1 MPEQISPQVA
11 QARASVVRLSA
22 ERDRLIT
29 LGQRNGPVDRVALG
43 SLDAQICGLLD
54 DVLQLV
60 DPCDASPS
68 EPLVLLPVRLE
79 TRFGTAGGQTI
90 LRVRIYP
97 DEIHVDSLIRGLT
110 DAESAAGQAYWSAV
124 WSDPVPVSAWG
135 DLVTAVSPGR
145 AEWVAHACTPAN
157 LAQRGAAT
165 APSFTGSPP
174 PGDRRSVARAL
185 PDRFVVVA
193 VQNGRAV
200 QAVGR
205 PVPRDLQISP
215 IPLNDDVP
223 TTTAPGIAVPAGS
236 EWLVDYD
243 RAVDVGMA
251 VTLTLPFAGRVE
263 RVVVM
268 GTRASTPTWAG
279 ADELEDLLTGHR
291 FTDGLGILRQGT
303 PTNNADAE
311 RSPYRS
317 RPTPVPPPLGPVTP
331 GPTSDATAAATVL
344 GLDPAVVTALLG
356 PGTGEQD
363 IARSVNTALWAPG
376 WGDYLGRLAG
386 NQIEGLTD
394 AQRESARGL
403 FRDGVRG
410 RGPAPAIRVG
420 AQPYG
425 ILPVSNLK
433 AWVPQPGETT
443 AGIARIAS
451 AATSSWLYAAHN
463 KVPLVRA
470 GTPNIDTTILDIL
483 GTSPVMQGLRVR
495 PVISEWSSTAHAGL
509 YGIGEQPYQDE
520 KTSAAS
526 VAASVVGVNAL
537 RMAVGS
543 LDVDDRALPLPLV
556 SPRDDAYITAL
567 LGTPQQDLP
576 VDSVFQ
582 ALISLAWDA
591 ADLDVAMASPATV
604 LPQLLEFVTLDTA
617 VKVQVAALVARADTA
632 SSTELHDV
640 ARIVQGQV
648 PLGGPS
654 LLAQYQPLANLQT
667 SLAEVALSAP
677 ATDEARLVGT
687 AAIGSWIR
695 FMGYR
700 AEVRDAL
707 LALVGSD
714 LEARRLAVAESLDCS
729 SHRLDAWVTAVVSQR
744 RSMQSTRT
752 AAAAGQSRGLTIG
765 AYGIVEDLVPQAASG
780 ADGWIHAPSTK
791 HAVAAGML
799 RSAHL
804 SHLPPT
810 GAGNPATAGG
820 PFAIDL
826 SSRRLQSAA
835 HVLEGI
841 RQGQQ
846 LSALIGYQIERG
858 LTEARLGRLLLTLRA
873 IAPLVARRLSDSDA
887 TDAKSAQETVAAS
900 NVVDGLLLLHL
911 HAPDDPAL
919 RVVLDTRPD
928 NLYLDVAVPWPATS
942 TEEWKAVTRI
952 LRAAAD
958 TVDAVADVML
968 SESVLQ
974 YAGGNPQRAAA
985 AMDAMGTGADPADT
999 MDVLEAQDSGERI
1012 THRVLAMIGA
1022 DAVSGWSTGRPRAM
1036 ADPRVEAW
1044 AAAHLGDPS
1053 TVVVAE
1059 TADRRI
1065 TLETAGFAALD
1076 LVFAASPVAFE
1087 RALRVAIPT
1096 LGDAELTLGRDPT
1109 WPRSLR
1115 GLGQVMTLA
1124 GTLRTLLGGA
1134 HAVVPEDLAG
1144 VGERPTRDL
1153 MSAQPELVARMSG
1166 LAASFQAA
1174 VAALAPTIASI
1185 PEDDVVADLDTAAAL
1200 VAAIS
1205 TLDAWGVPFD
1215 PTPTRPLDVA
1225 WIRAAWRGAEAR
1237 GTNAQASVER
1247 MIGQPAGTP
1256 AAILLECAQDVATG
1270 VLGGAFLVLP
1280 LLPVLPD
1287 LPPGTP
1293 DHFVVALTEPAFPA
1307 PPATAVRRF
1316 VRDLGTV
1323 RTQVGRLAEAL
1334 LLEGALGH
1342 RRDLRVAQITGRTA
1356 TGPGVGTDRWLAGP
1370 LPPAGPWPD
1379 GPVTHLV
1386 LDTVGT
1392 VGTAG
1397 AGSLA
1402 GIVIDGWVEDLPMQV
1417 GPKAR
1422 SEDPRP
1428 DRARTGLAVRADAA
1442 SARPPQTVLAA
1453 VSPDGRRWTA
1463 DTLRAVIEQT
1473 VDLARVR
1480 MVTLETLAGQGLMLP
1495 ALYVRSASLQGQKHL
1510 RFKEM
1515 AAAGAAYVAMPYVKE
1530 TP

>member
-1 MPEQISPQVA
+1 MTEQISPQVV
-11 QARASVVRLSA
+11 QARASVAQLAA

-29 LGQRNGPVDRVALG
+29 LSHGTGVVDRVGL
-43 SLDAQICGLLD
+43 SRLDAQIGGLLD
-54 DVLQLV
+54 GVLQLV

-79 TRFGTAGGQTI
+79 TRFGTVGGQTT

-110 DAESAAGQAYWSAV
+110 DAETAAGQAYWSAV
-124 WSDPVPVSAWG
+124 WPDPVPASAWG
-135 DLVTAVSPGR
+135 DLVSAVSPGR

-157 LAQRGAAT
+157 LAQRGATT
-165 APSFTGSPP
+165 APAFTELPP

-193 VQNGRAV
+193 VQNGTVV
-200 QAVGR
+200 QGVGR

-215 IPLNDDVP
+215 IPMGDDQP
-223 TTTAPGIAVPAGS
+223 TTTAQGIAVPAGS

-243 RAVDVGMA
+243 LAVEVGMA
-251 VTLTLPFAGRVE
+251 VTLTLPSSGRVE
-263 RVVVM
+263 RVVAM
-268 GTRASTPTWAG
+268 GTRASTPAAAG

-317 RPTPVPPPLGPVTP
+317 RPTPVAPPLTPVTP

-344 GLDPAVVTALLG
+344 GLDPRVVTDLLG

-363 IARSVNTALWAPG
+363 LARSVNTALWAPG
-376 WGDYLGRLAG
+376 WGDYLGHLAD
-386 NQIEGLTD
+386 NQIDGLTD
-394 AQRESARGL
+394 GQRESARDL

-425 ILPVSNLK
+425 ILPVSDLR

-443 AGIARIAS
+443 AGIATVVA
-451 AATSSWLYAAHN
+451 AATTGWLYAAQH
-463 KVPLVRA
+463 KVPLVRP
-470 GTPNIDTTILDIL
+470 GTPDLDTTMLDVL

-495 PVISEWSSTAHAGL
+495 PVISEWSSTAQTWAHGL
-509 YGIGEQPYQDE
+509 SEQPYADE
-520 KTSAAS
+520 KTSVAA
-526 VAASVVGVNAL
+526 VAASVVGVAAT

-543 LDVDDRALPLPLV
+543 LDVADRALPLPLV
-556 SPRDDAYITAL
+556 SPRDDAFIAAL
-567 LGTPQQDLP
+567 LGTPEQDLP
-576 VDSVFQ
+576 IDSVFQ
-582 ALISLAWDA
+582 ALISIAWDA
-591 ADLDVAMASPATV
+591 TALDVAAASPATV
-604 LPQLLEFVTLDTA
+604 LPQLLELATLDTT
-617 VKVQVAALVARADTA
+617 VKVQVAALAARADTA
-632 SSTELHDV
+632 SSAELHDV
-640 ARIVQGQV
+640 ATSVQGLA
-648 PLGGPS
+648 PLAGPS
-654 LLAQYQPLANLQT
+654 LLARYQPLPNLQT

-677 ATDEARLVGT
+677 PTDEARQFGT
-687 AAIGSWIR
+687 AAIGAWIR

-714 LEARRLAVAESLDCS
+714 LEARRLAVAESLDCT

-744 RSMQSTRT
+744 SSRQSARRT
-752 AAAAGQSRGLTIG
+752 AAAGQSRGLTIG
-765 AYGIVEDLVPQAASG
+765 AYGIVEDLVPQATSG

-804 SHLPPT
+804 SHLPAP
-810 GAGNPATAGG
+810 GAGGAATGGG

-826 SSRRLQSAA
+826 SSLRLRSAA

-858 LTEARLGRLLLTLRA
+858 LTEARLGRLLLSLRA
-873 IAPLVARRLSDSDA
+873 VAPLVARRLSDSDGI
-887 TDAKSAQETVAAS
+887 DEPSAQETVAAG

-911 HAPDDPAL
+911 HAPGDPAL
-919 RVVLDTRPD
+919 RTLLDTRPA
-928 NLYLDVAVPWPATS
+928 NLYLDAAVPWPAT
-942 TEEWKAVTRI
+942 TPDEWDAVTTV

-958 TVDAVADVML
+958 TVDAVADVIL

-974 YAGGNPQRAAA
+974 YAGGNPHRAAA

-1012 THRVLAMIGA
+1012 THRVLAMIGG
-1022 DAVSGWSTGRPRAM
+1022 DATSGWSSSRPRAV

-1044 AAAHLGDPS
+1044 AAAHLGDP
-1053 TVVVAE
+1053 TTIVVAE

-1076 LVFAASPVAFE
+1076 LVFATSPVAFE
-1087 RALRVAIPT
+1087 RALRVAIPG
-1096 LGDAELTLGRDPT
+1096 LGDAQLAIGRDPT
-1109 WPRSLR
+1109 WPQSLR
-1115 GLGQVMTLA
+1115 GLGQVLTLA
-1124 GTLRTLLGGA
+1124 GTLRALLGGA
-1134 HAVVPEDLAG
+1134 HAVVPDDLAG
-1144 VGERPTRDL
+1144 VGEPPTRDL
-1153 MSAQPELVARMSG
+1153 TAALPELVARMSG
-1166 LAASFQAA
+1166 LAASFQGA

-1185 PEDDVVADLDTAAAL
+1185 PEGDVVSDLDTAAAL

-1205 TLDAWGVPFD
+1205 TLDAWAVPFD
-1215 PTPTRPLDVA
+1215 PTPARPLDVA
-1225 WIRAAWRGAEAR
+1225 WIRAAWLGAEAR
-1237 GTNAQASVER
+1237 GTNAQATVDR
-1247 MIGQPAGTP
+1247 MNGQPAGTP
-1256 AAILLECAQDVATG
+1256 AAVLLECAQDVATG
-1270 VLGGAFLVLP
+1270 ILGGGFLVLP
-1280 LLPVLPD
+1280 RLPVLPG
-1287 LPPGTP
+1287 LPAGTT
-1293 DHFVVALTEPAFPA
+1293 DRFVTAATDPAFAAPA
-1307 PPATAVRRF
+1307 ATAVRRF

-1323 RTQVGRLAEAL
+1323 RTQVGRLSEAL
-1334 LLEGALGH
+1334 LLESALGH
-1342 RRDLRVAQITGRTA
+1342 RRDLTVAQITGRTA

-1370 LPPAGPWPD
+1370 LPAAGPWPD
-1379 GPVTHLV
+1379 GPVAHLV

-1392 VGTAG
+1392 VAPGDG
-1397 AGSLA
+1397 LLA
-1402 GIVIDGWVEDLPMQV
+1402 GFVIDAWVEDLPMQV

-1422 SEDPRP
+1422 PEDPRP
-1428 DRARTGLAVRADAA
+1428 DRARTGLAVRAGAA
-1442 SARPPQTVLAA
+1442 SARPPQTILSA
-1453 VSPDGRRWTA
+1453 VSPDGRPWTA

-1473 VDLARVR
+1473 IDLARVR
-1480 MVTLETLAGQGLMLP
+1480 MVTLETLLGQGLMLP
-1495 ALYVRSASLQGQKHL
+1495 ALYVRSASLQGQKYI
-1510 RFKEM
+1510 RFS
-1515 AAAGAAYVAMPYVKE
+1515 AAATSAYVGMPFVKE

>member
-1 MPEQISPQVA
+1 MPEQIPPQVER
-11 QARASVVRLSA
+11 ARASVVQLVA

-29 LGQRNGPVDRVALG
+29 LGHRTGTTDRVG
-43 SLDAQICGLLD
+43 LDRIDARIGGLLD
-54 DVLQLV
+54 GVLQLV

-79 TRFGTAGGQTI
+79 TRFGTSGGQTT

-97 DEIHVDSLIRGLT
+97 DEIHVDELVRGLT
-110 DAESAAGQAYWSAV
+110 EDEFVAGQTYWSAA
-124 WSDPVPVSAWG
+124 WSDPVPATAWP
-135 DLVTAVSPGR
+135 DLVSAVSPGR
-145 AEWVAHACTPAN
+145 AEWVAHACTPTN
-157 LAQRGAAT
+157 LDQRGA
-165 APSFTGSPP
+165 GGPP
-174 PGDRRSVARAL
+174 AFGEPPAPGDRRSTARAL

-193 VQNGRAV
+193 VQGGRVV

-205 PVPRDLQISP
+205 TVPRDLPISP
-215 IPLNDDVP
+215 IPLGGDEP
-223 TTTAPGIAVPAGS
+223 SITGQGITVPAGS

-243 RAVDVGMA
+243 RALEVGMA
-251 VTLTLPFAGRVE
+251 VTLTLPSARPVE

-268 GTRASTPTWAG
+268 GTRASTPAAAG

-291 FTDGLGILRQGT
+291 FSDGLGLLRQGT

-317 RPTPVPPPLGPVTP
+317 RPTPVAPPLTP
-331 GPTSDATAAATVL
+331 TPTDASSDAAAAATVL
-344 GLDPAVVTALLG
+344 GLDPALTTRLLG
-356 PGTGEQD
+356 AGTGEQAL
-363 IARSVNTALWAPG
+363 ARAVNTALWAPG
-376 WGDYLGRLAG
+376 WGDYLGRLSD
-386 NQIEGLTD
+386 NQIQGITD

-403 FRDGVRG
+403 FRDAVRG

-425 ILPVSNLK
+425 ILPVSNL
-433 AWVPQPGETT
+433 ATWMPQAGETT
-443 AGIARIAS
+443 EGIATVVR
-451 AATSSWLYAAHN
+451 AATPGWLYAARH
-463 KVPLVRA
+463 KVPLVRP
-470 GTPNIDTTILDIL
+470 GSPDIDTTMLEVL

-495 PVISEWSSTAHAGL
+495 PVVSEWCSTAQAGVFGIPDQL
-509 YGIGEQPYQDE
+509 YADE
-520 KTSAAS
+520 KLSAAA
-526 VAASVVGVNAL
+526 VAAAVAGVNAQ
-537 RMAVGS
+537 RMVVGS
-543 LDVDDRALPLPLV
+543 LDKADRALPLPLV
-556 SPRDDAYITAL
+556 SPRDGAYITAL
-567 LGTPQQDLP
+567 LATPERHLP
-576 VDSVFQ
+576 VDSVLQ

-591 ADLDVAMASPATV
+591 AALDVAKASPATV
-604 LPQLLEFVTLDTA
+604 LPQLLDFVSLEVA
-617 VKVQVAALVARADTA
+617 VKAQVSALVARADTA
-632 SSTELHDV
+632 SSTDLHEV
-640 ARIVQGQV
+640 ATAIQGQA

-654 LLAQYQPLANLQT
+654 LLTQYQPLANFQT

-677 ATDEARLVGT
+677 ATDEARLVGV

-714 LEARRLAVAESLDCS
+714 LEARRLAVAESLDCA
-729 SHRLDAWVTAVVSQR
+729 SHRLDAWATGVVSQR
-744 RSMQSTRT
+744 RSLQASRT
-752 AAAAGQSRGLTIG
+752 AAASGTARGLTIG
-765 AYGIVEDLVPQAASG
+765 AYGIVEDLVPEAPGG

-804 SHLPPT
+804 SHLPPP
-810 GAGNPATAGG
+810 GAGGAATDGG

-826 SSRRLQSAA
+826 SSLRLQSAA
-835 HVLEGI
+835 HVIEGI

-846 LSALIGYQIERG
+846 MSALIGYQIERG
-858 LTEARLGRLLLTLRA
+858 LTQARLGRLLLSLRA
-873 IAPLVARRLSDSDA
+873 IAPLVARRLSDGDGA
-887 TDAKSAQETVAAS
+887 DEPAAQERVAAV

-919 RVVLDTRPD
+919 RLLLDTRPA
-928 NLYLDVAVPWPATS
+928 NLYLDAAVPWPPTS
-942 TEEWKAVTRI
+942 DAEWQEVTSI
-952 LRAAAD
+952 LRDAAD
-958 TVDAVADVML
+958 TVDAVADVLL

-999 MDVLEAQDSGERI
+999 LDVLEAPDSGERI
-1012 THRVLAMIGA
+1012 THRVLAMIAA
-1022 DAVSGWSTGRPRAM
+1022 DAPSGWSIGRPRAV
-1036 ADPRVEAW
+1036 ADPRLEAW

-1053 TVVVAE
+1053 TIVVAE
-1059 TADRRI
+1059 TPGRRI
-1065 TLETAGFAALD
+1065 TLDAAGFAALD
-1076 LVFAASPVAFE
+1076 LVFASSPVSFE

-1096 LGDAELTLGRDPT
+1096 LGGAELALGREPT

-1115 GLGQVMTLA
+1115 GLGQVLTLA

-1134 HAVVPEDLAG
+1134 HAVVPDDVTG
-1144 VGERPTRDL
+1144 VGEQPTRDL
-1153 MSAQPELVARMSG
+1153 AGALPELVIRMSG

-1174 VAALAPTIASI
+1174 VAALAPTIATI
-1185 PEDDVVADLDTAAAL
+1185 PEDDVAADLETATAL

-1215 PTPTRPLDVA
+1215 PTPSRPLDVA
-1225 WIRAAWRGAEAR
+1225 WIRAAWLGAQAR
-1237 GTNAQASVER
+1237 GTNAQASVDR
-1247 MIGQPAGTP
+1247 MNGQPAGTP
-1256 AAILLECAQDVATG
+1256 PTVLLECAQDVATG

-1280 LLPVLPD
+1280 QLPVLPD
-1287 LPPGTP
+1287 LPADTP
-1293 DHFVVALTEPAFPA
+1293 DRFVTAVSDPAFAGPA
-1307 PPATAVRRF
+1307 ATSVRRF

-1323 RTQVGRLAEAL
+1323 RTQVGRLSEAL
-1334 LLEGALGH
+1334 LLEGALGQ
-1342 RRDLRVAQITGRTA
+1342 RRDLTVAQITGRTE

-1370 LPPAGPWPD
+1370 LPAGGPWPD

-1392 VGTAG
+1392 VERGT
-1397 AGSLA
+1397 LA
-1402 GIVIDGWVEDLPMQV
+1402 GIVVDAWVEDLPLQV

-1422 SEDPRP
+1422 PEDPRP
-1428 DRARTGLAVRADAA
+1428 DRARTGLAVRANAA

-1453 VSPDGRRWTA
+1453 ISPDGRRWTV
-1463 DTLRAVIEQT
+1463 DSLRAVIEQT

-1480 MVTLETLAGQGLMLP
+1480 MVTLETLVGQGLMLP
-1495 ALYVRSASLQGQKHL
+1495 ALYVRSSSLQGEKSI

-1515 AAAGAAYVAMPYVKE
+1515 TAARPDYVAIRYVKE